1 MHCVQSNQTGHNK
14 QTWTLL
20 SDEKI
25 VEEVIDLVEEMVR
38 KTQQSCED
46 NAKEE
51 EIICPICIEQIDYDD
66 DSCITKC
73 KHKFHLSC
81 MLKSAKHKTSCPLCR
96 NELVEVTEVEERIWY
111 EDRSYM
117 SEEELLAIQMEQDED
132 EIDIDL
138 MFSEDLER
146 SYDDSD
152 PDTTEILADAEATV
166 EDGDQ
171 EDTGLRYWG
180 ESFSV
185 TETVAI
191 REQIMYDNGF
201 REGRSHT
208 IEEVISLREQLNTAQ
223 AEIIRLLKEQIE
235 EEYESDDDDE

>member
-1 MHCVQSNQTGHNK
+1 MHCVQSNQTVHNK

-46 NAKEE
+46 IAKEE
-51 EIICPICIEQIDYDD
+51 ETCCAICLEQIDYD

-152 PDTTEILADAEATV
+152 PDTAEILTDTEVTV
-166 EDGDQ
+166 EDG
-171 EDTGLRYWG
+171 
-180 ESFSV
+180 
-185 TETVAI
+185 ETIAI

-201 REGRSHT
+201 REGRSNT

-235 EEYESDDDDE
+235 EEDESDDDDE